1 MTAQGVDYLVKMAN
15 DIARNLAAVGDEA
28 AVALK
33 VADHI
38 NRFWSPDMRCQLV
51 EHAEA
56 GGEELLPVVK
66 LAVGGI
72 KV

>member
-15 DIARNLAAVGDEA
+15 DIARNLAAAGDEA
-28 AVALK
+28 AVAVK

-51 EHAEA
+51 EYLEV
-56 GGEELLPVVK
+56 GGDGLLPAVK
-66 LAVGGI
+66 LAVGD
-72 KV
+72 VRV